1 MAWKNFSVSDKFI
14 WAAFMA
20 GKNDLDFTK
29 NLILDSKSF
38 ESSEEENTIAN
49 GIQGWFFFLSTNT
62 VETVDVKYSF
72 ADMSV

>member
-1 MAWKNFSVSDKFI
+1 MAWKNVSVSDKFI

-49 GIQGWFFFLSTNT
+49 GLQG
-62 VETVDVKYSF
+62 
-72 ADMSV
+72 